1 MNMLRFAS
9 AFVASVLALVEP
21 AAAQDFTRPVR
32 IVLGFGA
39 GGLADIAGRS
49 IGEVM
54 SKSIGQPV
62 VIENMPGAGGTNA
75 ALTVARA
82 APDGHTMLL
91 VSGQNAIAPS
101 IFKPLPYDW
110 SRDFTPVGPLAT
122 FDFVLI
128 VAKDSPLKAVKD
140 VIDAAK
146 KDPEKFNFGSISVGS
161 AQYLTTLKFQSMA
174 GLTVPTVP
182 FRTTGDVITGLLSG
196 NVQAAFETIPGVMG
210 QIKAGTVRAIA
221 VSSKRVSFLP
231 GVPTVAEA
239 GVPGYLTYSWNGM
252 VVPAKTPQSL
262 VMRLNKEMN
271 SAIAAPDVQKR
282 FQDLVIIP
290 QTGTPQDLQKVY
302 EEDVVRWRQIITD
315 AKVGVK

>member
-1 MNMLRFAS
+1 MSQWL
-9 AFVASVLALVEP
+9 
-21 AAAQDFTRPVR
+21 
-32 IVLGFGA
+32 IVHL
-39 GGLADIAGRS
+39 
-49 IGEVM
+49 
-54 SKSIGQPV
+54 
-62 VIENMPGAGGTNA
+62 
-75 ALTVARA
+75 
-82 APDGHTMLL
+82 
-91 VSGQNAIAPS
+91 PS

-146 KDPEKFNFGSISVGS
+146 KNPEKFNFGSISVGS

-231 GVPTVAEA
+231 DVPTVAEA

-282 FQDLVIIP
+282 FQDPVIIP